1 MCFQYVWNPK
11 VRFVNLIDRY
21 KRSYVWSIHFI
32 DDINRKPF
40 SIAVH
45 KKSMLLLFVSHETG
59 LIRLK
64 NNDLFQWSVAPFV
77 ALSVASSG
85 VCFLVWF
92 FQKLKHTPPI
102 MMISYTAAADDDTSY
117 FYFSK
122 PLLIPIWS
130 ILRIQS
136 PSYNRI
142 YLEYDCGLTQMFLT
156 ITEIC
161 KKLWKYAESRKK
173 IFGILD
179 QDSWW

>member
-1 MCFQYVWNPK
+1 MFG
-11 VRFVNLIDRY
+11 RFILLMI
-21 KRSYVWSIHFI
+21 STAS
-32 DDINRKPF
+32 PF

-45 KKSMLLLFVSHETG
+45 KKSMLLFISHETG

-136 PSYNRI
+136 PPYNRI
-142 YLEYDCGLTQMFLT
+142 YIIFRVW
-156 ITEIC
+156 
-161 KKLWKYAESRKK
+161 LWFDPDVFDDNWNLQKAMKVCRK
-173 IFGILD
+173 
-179 QDSWW
+179 